1 VSTADISLCGCY
13 VESMF
18 TLEVG
23 QKVLM
28 TLWFNE
34 QAMEATA
41 IVTTRYPQL
50 GNGFEFID
58 MSPKDRLKLADVLME
73 LAQQGQ
79 KN

>member
-1 VSTADISLCGCY
+1 V
-13 VESMF
+13 
-18 TLEVG
+18 
-23 QKVLM
+23 
-28 TLWFNE
+28 
-34 QAMEATA
+34 EATA

>member
-1 VSTADISLCGCY
+1 VSTADISLCGGY